1 MTTMTAV
8 AMGGLGVLTV
18 AWVAVI
24 SFRQASA
31 SLRHSI
37 WLAALLGLLT
47 IPVLEVAGVRVEVP
61 VPTGLSLPLPAW
73 AVDDAPASTAPAAS
87 MTATPRTVAHRGVR
101 PEAVATWGQGGA
113 TVAAAS
119 GQGAS
124 LSSAIDGSVSGRG
137 SSWGGQGRGIDEPAP
152 LAVASVGDRETARGV
167 GLAGMGDGVRSPLAG
182 NPVVP
187 AVGDVAS
194 VLGSVT
200 SVYGAFAVWLVVA
213 MLLLCVTAFGHLR
226 ARRLTISDVE
236 TPSPV
241 ALQRLDG
248 ARLALGVRRPVS
260 LVVSRRI
267 RVPATW
273 GFLRPVIVLP
283 EAYRQWSEATLDR
296 VLLHELAH
304 IARRDC
310 EAYLVGDLAR
320 ALHWFN
326 PLVWVASRRLRAESE
341 RACDDRVLEV
351 VRHPSDYAAD
361 LVAMV
366 RGVSGSAGV
375 PRAALAMAQPR
386 GVSDR
391 VRAILDPSRSRARVR
406 TPAAV
411 TIGAVAMGLVLSA
424 TVVTPAPVTLASDA
438 ETPDAE
444 SPRAETAADKPG
456 VDVTA
461 RAIEPTTVT
470 APARTSVATLP
481 SVGVDLG
488 AAHVSPAAETAR
500 PQERL
505 CIFREG
511 GSRSTSHHQ
520 DEDEI
525 RIRWETDDCRVDID
539 ILGRVDFADDD
550 RSVVALASDARFEIE
565 ERFGNDERRARIEG
579 RSGGGMERR
588 FWLDGEETPWGPEA
602 DRWLASIL
610 PEIFRHSTIN
620 AEARVR
626 RMVDEG
632 GADAV
637 FAEAARIQSDHVSRR
652 YLELLMEATELDEA
666 GYRRVIEAAAA
677 IESDHGSAELLLA
690 VVRRAGL
697 RTSFQDPLLAASEGL
712 DSDHQRTRV
721 LRVLL
726 DSPLSGAQLDAVLR
740 SAQSIDS
747 DHNLGEL
754 LSSIAAAGRM
764 DDVARASFLETL
776 RSMASD
782 HQQAMVMHAFLDS
795 GRLSDAE
802 LAMVL
807 ELTDNLESDHQ
818 RADVLQRVARDYPL
832 SGDQVS
838 AYLRSAAGMESD
850 HQKASTARVITERA
864 DFNREQMLLVLRM
877 ADQVDSDHQ
886 QGEILGSVLRRRSLD
901 AAEMSELLRVAGT
914 IDSSHQLG
922 MVVGVLVEEQDL
934 GDATLL
940 ELLDVIGT
948 IDSSHQKAESLLR
961 VARRYDLSGAA
972 RDRYTELARGVGSHD
987 RERLMAA
994 LSG

>member
-47 IPVLEVAGVRVEVP
+47 MPVLEVAGVRVEVP
-61 VPTGLSLPLPAW
+61 VPAGLSLPLPRW
-73 AVDDAPASTAPAAS
+73 AVDDAPASTAPAAT
-87 MTATPRTVAHRGVR
+87 MTATSRATAPRAIAPRAVR
-101 PEAVATWGQGGA
+101 SEAAATWGRRGATGAAPHGYGASPPSAAMDGSASTAPSAGDREMAGGGGA
-113 TVAAAS
+113 MGLGAGTAGPRAAT
-119 GQGAS
+119 
-124 LSSAIDGSVSGRG
+124 SAVRAIG
-137 SSWGGQGRGIDEPAP
+137 
-152 LAVASVGDRETARGV
+152 AVASAY
-167 GLAGMGDGVRSPLAG
+167 GL
-182 NPVVP
+182 
-187 AVGDVAS
+187 
-194 VLGSVT
+194 
-200 SVYGAFAVWLVVA
+200 FAVWLAVA
-213 MLLLCVTAFGHLR
+213 TLLLCVTAFGHLR
-226 ARRLTISDVE
+226 ARRITTSDVE
-236 TPSPV
+236 TPSPN

-411 TIGAVAMGLVLSA
+411 TIGAVALGLVLSA
-424 TVVTPAPVTLASDA
+424 TVVTPAPATLGLDA
-438 ETPDAE
+438 ERRDADL
-444 SPRAETAADKPG
+444 PRTGMANG
-456 VDVTA
+456 VDIRA
-461 RAIEPTTVT
+461 RAFEPTPET
-470 APARTSVATLP
+470 APAPTLP
-481 SVGVDLG
+481 PAGFAPPPG
-488 AAHVSPAAETAR
+488 YVSPAAETAR

-511 GSRSTSHHQ
+511 GSRSTTHHQ

-539 ILGRVDFADDD
+539 ILGRVDFAADD

-579 RSGGGMERR
+579 RSGGSMERR
-588 FWLDGEETPWGPEA
+588 FWVDGEETPWGPEA

-610 PEIFRHSTIN
+610 PEIFRHSIIN

-637 FAEAARIQSDHVSRR
+637 FAEVARIQGDHVSRR

-677 IESDHGSAELLLA
+677 IDSDHGSAELLLA

-764 DDVARASFLETL
+764 DDAARVSFLETL
-776 RSMASD
+776 RSMEYD

-832 SGDQVS
+832 TGDQVS

-922 MVVGVLVEEQDL
+922 MVVGVIVEEQDL

-961 VARRYDLSGAA
+961 LARRYDLTGAA